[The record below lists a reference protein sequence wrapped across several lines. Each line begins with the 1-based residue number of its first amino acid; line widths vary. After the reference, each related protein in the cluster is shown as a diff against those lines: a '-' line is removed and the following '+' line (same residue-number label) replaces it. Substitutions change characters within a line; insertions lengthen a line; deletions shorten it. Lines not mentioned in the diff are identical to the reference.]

1 VQVLLET
8 EVTPDQIDH
17 LGHMN
22 VMFYGAHAR
31 AGAGN
36 LLGSLGLASS
46 TDLAVVQR
54 DTYTRHHHEQLVG
67 APLEVRG
74 GVLDAQPDR
83 VRVYEELANTDT
95 GAIAATFV
103 LGFEAVDPSTREPR
117 KFGDTALDA
126 AARAKVS
133 LPEHGRSRSIAIDD
147 DPTDGA
153 PPIARLQERGL
164 AERLPRT
171 IPASA
176 CGTDGYVATTAVPE
190 LVWGG
195 EPVPD
200 HVFRPIE
207 TLADGGQ
214 LGFATME
221 TRAAWARGARA
232 GDRIQSFGAE
242 LDIRDKTML
251 SRHWVYDLDR
261 EALVAVFSVVSLAFD
276 ISRRRAVSIPG
287 DVRRRMET
295 RLHLDL
301 VPPT

>member
-1 VQVLLET
+1 MQVLLET

-31 AGAGN
+31 AGAAN
-36 LLGSLGLASS
+36 LLGSLGLAPSA
-46 TDLAVVQR
+46 DLAVVQR
-54 DTYTRHHHEQLVG
+54 DTYVRHHHEQLVG

-74 GVLDAQPDR
+74 GVLDVGPDR
-83 VRVYEELANTDT
+83 LRVYEELASTDT

-103 LGFEAVDPSTREPR
+103 LGFEAVDPATRERRPI
-117 KFGDTALDA
+117 GDAALDA
-126 AARAKVS
+126 AARATVP

-147 DPTDGA
+147 DPTVGA
-153 PPIARLQERGL
+153 PPLALLQERRL

-171 IPASA
+171 IAESA
-176 CGTDGYVATTAVPE
+176 CDADGFVAPTAVAE

-200 HVFRPIE
+200 HVFRPME
-207 TLADGGQ
+207 SLADGGQ
-214 LGFATME
+214 MGFATME

-261 EALVAVFSVVSLAFD
+261 ETLVAVFSVVSLAFD
-276 ISRRRAVSIPG
+276 ISRRRAVTIPG